1 MDSNYNKNKTARS
14 LHLKVI
20 ITLRKMLILN
30 KKAQS
35 KDDYNVA
42 KQPATYR
49 DIYYNSE
56 IREAT
61 ISDTFNGKTLPT
73 ITTLLVLIERMGYS
87 LKEFAEIF
95 EKVTE
100 EEVNALD
107 GEIDE
112 REYFRG

>member
-1 MDSNYNKNKTARS
+1 MDGNYNKNKTARL

-35 KDDYNVA
+35 NDDYSVED
-42 KQPATYR
+42 QPATYR
-49 DIYYNSE
+49 NLYYNSD

-73 ITTLLVLIERMGYS
+73 ITTLLVLIEKMGYT

-95 EKVTE
+95 EEVTE
-100 EEVNALD
+100 AEIIELD
-107 GEIDE
+107 EQIDE
-112 REYFRG
+112 RDYFR